1 MSLVKTHGK
10 GGKIQKIRCGQD
22 KVNPLMFEV
31 TIDGIRAVDV
41 TKVAS
46 VDVILMKQIYKF
58 RTTKI
63 LPYRREMQIYHN
75 R

>member
-1 MSLVKTHGK
+1 MGLVETHGK

-46 VDVILMKQIYKF
+46 VDVILM
-58 RTTKI
+58 
-63 LPYRREMQIYHN
+63 
-75 R
+75 